1 MIPRHS
7 VAVHIQELAVVWIAH
22 PAVVLR
28 RGGGVG
34 HRGRGEARALHPRQ
48 GRRRGLE
55 VVAGSHG
62 EAAEDEAGV
71 VQEQPVV
78 ELQTNDREDFSITF

>member
-1 MIPRHS
+1 MIPRDS

-28 RGGGVG
+28 RGGGVD
-34 HRGRGEARALHPRQ
+34 HRGEARALHPRQ

-55 VVAGSHG
+55 VVAGGHG

-78 ELQTNDREDFSITF
+78 ELQTNDRDGEDFSITF

>member
-1 MIPRHS
+1 MIPRDS

-34 HRGRGEARALHPRQ
+34 HRGRCEARTLHPRQ